1 MRTVR
6 VVLTGATGFIGSA
19 VLRELRRLREERGH
33 SLAIRAVGRRPGAG
47 LIGVDP
53 LVGAGQAGAGQ
64 ADADEWADADLADP
78 RTLAGVCEGAD
89 VLLHLAA
96 LVAADEESCVAVNV
110 RGTEALMAEAVR
122 AGVDRSVHLSTAAV
136 YGLGPYRG
144 IAVDEVVPAPV
155 SPASRTRLI
164 GEAHALAAG
173 ASVLRPGLVLGAGDR
188 WVVPA
193 LAELLGAV
201 PALWDGGRAR
211 MSLIEVGDLAR
222 LITHAGLTG
231 APAGGRIWHAGHP
244 EPVTLAALV
253 ETLAREGIVA
263 APERTLP
270 LAACLEQ
277 LRASETRL
285 SPRQFSLFAEDFWFD
300 SREVWS
306 AAECPAGPGPLDR
319 LASSAQWYR
328 DLLKGRAA

>member
-1 MRTVR
+1 MRADR

-19 VLRELRRLREERGH
+19 VLRELRRLREERGD
-33 SLAIRAVGRRPGAG
+33 AIVVRAVGRRPPAG
-47 LIGVDP
+47 LSS
-53 LVGAGQAGAGQ
+53 
-64 ADADEWADADLADP
+64 ADEWIDADLTDP
-78 RTLAGVCEGAD
+78 RTLAGVCDGAD

-110 RGTEALMAEAVR
+110 RGTETLMAQAVR

-136 YGLGPYRG
+136 YGLGPYAG
-144 IAVDEVVPAPV
+144 IAVDEVVPTPV
-155 SPASRTRLI
+155 SPASRTRLA

-173 ASVLRPGLVLGAGDR
+173 ATVLRPGLVLGSGDR

-193 LAELLGAV
+193 LAELLRHV

-211 MSLIEVGDLAR
+211 MSLIEVEDLAR
-222 LITHAGLTG
+222 LIAHAGLTR
-231 APAGGRIWHAGHP
+231 ALPGGRVWHASHP
-244 EPVTLAALV
+244 EPVTLGALV
-253 ETLAREGIVA
+253 DALAREGIVA
-263 APERTLP
+263 APEQPLP
-270 LAACLEQ
+270 LAACLNR

-285 SPRQFSLFAEDFWFD
+285 STRQFSLFAEDFWFD
-300 SREVWS
+300 SREIWR
-306 AAECPAGPGPLDR
+306 AADCPAGPGPLDR

>member
-1 MRTVR
+1 MKVDR

-19 VLRELRRLREERGH
+19 VLRELCRLREERRG
-33 SLAIRAVGRRPGAG
+33 AFVVRAVGRRPPAG
-47 LIGVDP
+47 PTGVGP
-53 LVGAGQAGAGQ
+53 LAGAGHTGV
-64 ADADEWADADLADP
+64 DEWADADLADP
-78 RTLAGVCEGAD
+78 RTLAGVCDGAD

-96 LVAADEESCVAVNV
+96 LVAADEEACVAVNA

-122 AGVDRSVHLSTAAV
+122 AGVGRSVHLSTAAV
-136 YGLGPYRG
+136 YGLGPFRG

-155 SPASRTRLI
+155 SPASRTRLA

-188 WVVPA
+188 WAVPA

-211 MSLIEVGDLAR
+211 TSLTAVEDLAR
-222 LITHAGLTG
+222 LITRTGLTG
-231 APAGGRIWHAGHP
+231 ALPGGRIWYAGHP

-253 ETLAREGIVA
+253 AALAREGIVA

-270 LAACLEQ
+270 LADCLEE
-277 LRASETRL
+277 LRASATRL
-285 SPRQFSLFAEDFWFD
+285 SPRQFSLLAEDFWFD
-300 SREVWS
+300 SREVWRV
-306 AAECPAGPGPLDR
+306 ADCPAGPGPLDR
-319 LASSAQWYR
+319 LAASAQWYR
-328 DLLKGRAA
+328 ELFKGRADR